1 MSYFYPLKRKN
12 KYEWEYRFLYW
23 NQDNPEVFEYTIV
36 TREGFQ
42 VAESAAWG
50 NCTFDGCNQLKYLG
64 KTMALPKLMRN
75 MREKMEVE
83 NGTNA

>member
-1 MSYFYPLKRKN
+1 MSYFYPIKRKN
-12 KYEWEYRFLYW
+12 KFIWEYRFLYW
-23 NQDNPEVFEYTIV
+23 NQDRPEVYDYSIV

-64 KTMALPKLMRN
+64 KSMALPKLMRN

>member
-12 KYEWEYRFLYW
+12 KYKWEYRFLYW
-23 NQDNPEVFEYTIV
+23 NIQKPEINLYIYITD
-36 TREGFQ
+36 EGFQ

-50 NCTFDGCNQLKYLG
+50 NATWDNCKNMKYIG
-64 KTMALPKLMRN
+64 KT
-75 MREKMEVE
+75 KMEVE

>member
-1 MSYFYPLKRKN
+1 MV
-12 KYEWEYRFLYW
+12 FLYW

-64 KTMALPKLMRN
+64 KSMALPKLMRN